1 MLFCPRWPAETTGKK
16 GIKSAYERA
25 LERMES
31 EGIERPREEA
41 FSSRCAAP
49 GMEEARKRA
58 EAKIAELEIL
68 HQGRLRKIHD
78 PVAFATEE
86 KEYQAERKRIEERA
100 RARDRRSTKTS
111 ISA

>member
-1 MLFCPRWPAETTGKK
+1 MAPQTDPKK

-41 FSSRCAAP
+41 FAPDVLAA
-49 GMEEARKRA
+49 MNEARKKA

-68 HQGRLRKIHD
+68 HKGRLRKLRD
-78 PVAFATEE
+78 PAAFAAEE
-86 KEYQAERKRIEERA
+86 KEYQAERRRIEEKREREIA
-100 RARDRRSTKTS
+100 ALRDGSRPG
-111 ISA
+111 

>member
-1 MLFCPRWPAETTGKK
+1 MTAETTGKK

-41 FSSRCAAP
+41 FSHEVLA
-49 GMEEARKRA
+49 GMDEARKRA

-68 HQGRLRKIHD
+68 HKGRLRKLHD

-86 KEYQAERKRIEERA
+86 KEYQAERKRIEEK
-100 RARDRRSTKTS
+100 RDREIATLRGR
-111 ISA
+111 